1 MLVLAIDTSGKNG
14 GIALARGD
22 ASRFDVVAT
31 AALAGGTYSAQ
42 LIPKIEEL
50 LQAQKLALRD
60 VEGFAVAAGPGSFT
74 GLRVGLATVKGLA
87 EIVDRPIAAVSVLD
101 AVADAAQPSPQH
113 GLMFAAID
121 AGRGEVFLA
130 EYSVA
135 GGKRQLQRELI
146 VSRAELV
153 AHVRG
158 QEQSGAGAV
167 ATPDDVIAQALSDG
181 GLVAVRVNAPGA
193 ADIARLGLRK
203 LAAGETT
210 PAVVLDANYIR
221 RSDAEIFSQPQ
232 RKSTTETRRHGD

>member
-1 MLVLAIDTSGKNG
+1 MLILAIDTSGKNG
-14 GIALARGD
+14 GVALARGD
-22 ASRFDVVAT
+22 AQSCELVA
-31 AALAGGTYSAQ
+31 AASLAGGTYSAQ

-50 LQAQKLALRD
+50 LQAQKLLLPD

-87 EIVDRPIAAVSVLD
+87 EIVARPIAAVSVLD
-101 AVADAAQPSPQH
+101 AVADGAPAAASH
-113 GLMFAAID
+113 GLLFAALD

-135 GGKRQLQRELI
+135 GGQRTLQRELI

-167 ATPDDVIAQALSDG
+167 ATPDDVVAQALEAG
-181 GLVAVRVNAPGA
+181 GLVAVRVAVPGA

-203 LAAGETT
+203 LIAGDITTGAA
-210 PAVVLDANYIR
+210 LDANYIR
-221 RSDAEIFSQPQ
+221 RSDAEIFSQPK
-232 RKSTTETRRHGD
+232 R

>member
-1 MLVLAIDTSGKNG
+1 MLILAIDTSGKNG

-22 ASRFDVVAT
+22 AQDCEVLAS

-42 LIPKIEEL
+42 LIPQTEAL
-50 LQAQKLALRD
+50 LQAQKLTLRD

-87 EIVDRPIAAVSVLD
+87 EILARPIAAVSVLD
-101 AVADAAQPSPQH
+101 AIADAAQPSASAPH

-135 GGKRQLQRELI
+135 RGKRQLLRELI

-167 ATPDDVIAQALSDG
+167 ATPDEPVLQALADG
-181 GLVAVRVNAPGA
+181 GLVAIRVAMPGA
-193 ADIARLGLRK
+193 TDIARLGLQK

-210 PAVVLDANYIR
+210 PAAALDANYIR
-221 RSDAEIFSQPQ
+221 RSDAEIFSHPK
-232 RKSTTETRRHGD
+232 R

>member
-1 MLVLAIDTSGKNG
+1 MLILAIDTSGKNG

-22 ASRFDVVAT
+22 ERTCDILAS

-42 LIPKIEEL
+42 LIPQIDEL
-50 LQAQKLALRD
+50 LRAQKLTLRD

-87 EIVDRPIAAVSVLD
+87 EIAARPIAAVSVLD
-101 AVADAAQPSPQH
+101 AIADAAQPNASAPH

-121 AGRGEVFLA
+121 AGRGEVFLG
-130 EYSVA
+130 EYRVA
-135 GGKRQLQRELI
+135 DGKRQLQRELI

-167 ATPDDVIAQALSDG
+167 ATPDEAVLQALADG
-181 GLVAVRVNAPGA
+181 GLVAIRVAMAGA

-203 LAAGETT
+203 FAAGDTT
-210 PAVVLDANYIR
+210 PAAALDANYIR
-221 RSDAEIFSQPQ
+221 RSDAEIFSQPN
-232 RKSTTETRRHGD
+232 R